1 MNPNPNLL
9 RLVLT
14 SILLLLPTGC
24 ASVLT
29 TWHDKAYT
37 AVVDPSSPL
46 VRPAAEAAAVEEA
59 ADLARSADEL
69 YAEGYVLIG
78 YTKFS
83 HTLVPGFQRTY
94 AKMYGNRIGAA
105 RVLQAEPKKN
115 GNVWSYT
122 VTYWAEGASFP
133 LGAYY
138 NDIPEETAMFFPDSL
153 RETIGEGHRPVLV
166 EEVVRGTPA
175 EAAGLEKG
183 ELIVAVDGVP
193 ITGTDALDALIPERA
208 NQEVTLTVWGLSGLR
223 ETTCTIGE
231 RNACADG
238 YGTEGLYFNQP
249 WAFDDH
255 EEFQQVS
262 QAFTNAWNS
271 GLQAYAAAQEQARV
285 DGQIAYLNTQTSY
298 LQGRIEDLE
307 RMPSQRASRGTPAF
321 ITNWKPDALYE
332 EFYGD
337 RR

>member
-1 MNPNPNLL
+1 MNPSRNPL
-9 RLVLT
+9 RLVLA

-37 AVVDPSSPL
+37 SVVDPSSPL
-46 VRPAAEAAAVEEA
+46 VRPAEEAADVEEA
-59 ADLARSADEL
+59 ADLARAADEL
-69 YAEGYVLIG
+69 YAQGYVMIG

-94 AKMYGNRIGAA
+94 AKMYGDRIGAA
-105 RVLQAEPKKN
+105 RVLQAQPVKN
-115 GNVWSYT
+115 GGAWSYT

-133 LGAYY
+133 LGAYT
-138 NDIPEETAMFFPDSL
+138 NDIPDETATFFPDSL
-153 RETIGEGHRPVLV
+153 RAAIGEGHRPVLV

-175 EAAGLEKG
+175 EAAGLRKG

-193 ITGTDALDALIPERA
+193 LAGTAALDALVPERA
-208 NQEVTLTVWGLSGLR
+208 NQEVTLTVWGLAGLR

-231 RNACADG
+231 RFVGADG

-249 WAFDDH
+249 WTFDDH
-255 EEFQQVS
+255 AEFQQYS
-262 QAFTNAWNS
+262 QAFTDAWNS
-271 GLQAYAAAQEQARV
+271 GIQAHAAAQERARV
-285 DGQIAYLNTQTSY
+285 DGQIAYLNSQTSY
-298 LQGRIEDLE
+298 LQGRIDDLE
-307 RMPSQRASRGTPAF
+307 RMPSRRESRGTPSF
-321 ITNWKPDALYE
+321 VTNWKPDALYE